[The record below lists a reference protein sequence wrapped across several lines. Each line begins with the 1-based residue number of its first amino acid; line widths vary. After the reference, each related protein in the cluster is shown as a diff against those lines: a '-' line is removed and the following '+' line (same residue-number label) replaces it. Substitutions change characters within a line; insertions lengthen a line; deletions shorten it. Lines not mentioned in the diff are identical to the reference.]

1 VHEHRGDTEEQ
12 DAGSVALK
20 AFELSVLNVAR
31 RVLSDG
37 PVNLTDFERR
47 LKDGD
52 VHTRRANDSSYQS
65 FRNVVKRQVEAR
77 DLVERGPS
85 VWLGRSA
92 ILLGLAGTEWFVF
105 SLLGASVVAVIFLIG
120 FSLFVFAIAAA
131 VVWRVLV
138 YRGLALGSVLHP
150 LLVRRTPKGAL
161 LHARWQAFRRYL
173 TDFSRVEDSPP
184 ASLALWEQFLVYGIA
199 LGVAEQVLEA
209 ARLHAPP
216 EIAQEG
222 GSFYRPVYD
231 GSLSGPDGFLLSSL
245 ENDFSSAF
253 SPPSSPSSSG
263 SWSGGQ

>member
-1 VHEHRGDTEEQ
+1 MYT
-12 DAGSVALK
+12 
-20 AFELSVLNVAR
+20 
-31 RVLSDG
+31 
-37 PVNLTDFERR
+37 
-47 LKDGD
+47 
-52 VHTRRANDSSYQS
+52 
-65 FRNVVKRQVEAR
+65 
-77 DLVERGPS
+77 
-85 VWLGRSA
+85 
-92 ILLGLAGTEWFVF
+92 
-105 SLLGASVVAVIFLIG
+105 
-120 FSLFVFAIAAA
+120 FAIVGL
-131 VVWRVLV
+131 VVWRVFV

-173 TDFSRVEDSPP
+173 SDFSRVEDSPP

-216 EIAQEG
+216 EIAQG

-231 GSLSGPDGFLLSSL
+231 GSISGPDGFLLSSL

-263 SWSGGQ
+263 SWSGGGGGSFSGGGGDGGGGGGGGAW